1 MLCAHSEEKQRSIRL
16 QQNQKCTE
24 SRPEQGGAQTFLAGV
39 AALVA
44 GLAAAFLVVV
54 FLAAGAL
61 APVAG
66 AFLAAFFT
74 PVVFLATVFLA
85 PVAAFL
91 VAVVFLAA
99 GFFAAGRETLMVS
112 ACCSVTSWRT
122 IRKQFGLV
130 QASNGAA

>member
-1 MLCAHSEEKQRSIRL
+1 MLCTHTKEKAAVNLSA
-16 QQNQKCTE
+16 TE
-24 SRPEQGGAQTFLAGV
+24 PGMHRTRPGQAGAQGTFLAGV

-44 GLAAAFLVVV
+44 GLAAAFLVIV

-61 APVAG
+61 APVTG

-99 GFFAAGRETLMVS
+99 GFFAAGREALKVRT
-112 ACCSVTSWRT
+112 CCWPIGWRR
-122 IRKQFGLV
+122 IRKQFGLA
-130 QASNGAA
+130 QARD

>member
-1 MLCAHSEEKQRSIRL
+1 MHTHWAE
-16 QQNQKCTE
+16 QQSVSSSKTAQATT
-24 SRPEQGGAQTFLAGV
+24 RGQAGAQTFLAGV

-61 APVAG
+61 APVTG

-99 GFFAAGRETLMVS
+99 GFFAAGREALKVS
-112 ACCSVTSWRT
+112 ICCWANRLATHQRARV
-122 IRKQFGLV
+122 F
-130 QASNGAA
+130 